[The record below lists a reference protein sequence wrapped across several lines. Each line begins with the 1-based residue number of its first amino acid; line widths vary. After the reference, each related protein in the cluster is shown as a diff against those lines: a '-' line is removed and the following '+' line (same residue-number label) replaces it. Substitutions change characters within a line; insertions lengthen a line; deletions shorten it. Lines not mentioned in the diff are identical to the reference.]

1 MQTLEK
7 SQQIIEFLSDQEA
20 DLFMAIE
27 AFLSDKKSQNLS
39 RATLGFYHEKLLR
52 FTEYCEGRAIKSILQ
67 ITPNDLRQYMLHLEE
82 KGHNPGGCHA
92 AYRTIRAFLN
102 WWEMEVEPDGWKNP
116 IRKTKPPK
124 VDLEPLEPVKFEIAY
139 ALLDTCE
146 KGTFY
151 GDRDHAI
158 ILMLM
163 DTGLRASEMLSIDL
177 ENVNLINGK
186 VTVTKT
192 KSRKFRNVF
201 LGKKTRKALRAFLK
215 HRNSGGPLWIL
226 KNGQR
231 LTYAGLR
238 TIIRS
243 RALKAKVNAPSL
255 HSFRRFFALES
266 LRNGIDLMSLQTLL
280 GHADLQVVRRY
291 IKQTDN
297 DIELAHMKSSP
308 VDNQK

>member
-1 MQTLEK
+1 MQTEEK
-7 SQQIIEFLSDQEA
+7 AQGIIQIYTDQEA
-20 DLFMAIE
+20 DLLIAIE
-27 AFLSDKKSQNLS
+27 GFLSDKKSQNLS
-39 RATLGFYHEKLLR
+39 KHTLRFYREKLLD
-52 FTEYCEGRAIKSILQ
+52 FVKYCKGRAIKSILQ

-82 KGHNPGGCHA
+82 TGHNPGGCHA
-92 AYRTIRAFLN
+92 SYRTVRAFLN
-102 WWEMEVEPDGWKNP
+102 WWEIEVEPEGWKNP

-124 VDLEPLEPVKFEIAY
+124 VDLEPLEPVKFEIAD
-139 ALLDTCE
+139 ALLETCE

-151 GDRDHAI
+151 GDRDQAI

-201 LGKKTRKALRAFLK
+201 LGKKSRKALRAFLK
-215 HRNSGGPLWIL
+215 HRNSGGPLWTM
-226 KNGQR
+226 KNSQR

-238 TIIRS
+238 SIMRS
-243 RALKAKVNAPSL
+243 RALKAKVKAPSL

-266 LRNGIDLMSLQTLL
+266 LRNGIDLMSLQTIL
-280 GHADLQVVRRY
+280 GHADLQIVRRY